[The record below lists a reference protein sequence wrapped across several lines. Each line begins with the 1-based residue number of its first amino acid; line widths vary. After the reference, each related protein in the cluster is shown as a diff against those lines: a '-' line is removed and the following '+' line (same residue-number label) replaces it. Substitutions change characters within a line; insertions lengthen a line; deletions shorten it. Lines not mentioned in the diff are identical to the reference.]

1 MSAPV
6 SPRRGLPGGGAELAD
21 KRFRRADV
29 RPARRRTALR
39 FWKIGRLVLVLAVLI
54 GGGWFTAS
62 QLAAAQVLAVR
73 RVVVHGHERL
83 TVAEVEAL
91 IGGVRGTS
99 LLAVD
104 LAGTRGRLLESPWVA
119 DVRLRRVLPDTLDL
133 HVVEREPIAIARIG
147 VSLYL
152 IDEAGVIMDEFGP
165 AYRDFDLPIVDG
177 LAAPRTD
184 DGPPVD
190 VARAQLTGRF
200 LRTLAGHPD
209 LRRALSQ
216 VDVSTPGNV
225 KVLLGDDPTWL
236 YLGDDNFVERM
247 RTYFELVPTLDERGR
262 VADYVDLRFG
272 SRVFVRDRK

>member
-6 SPRRGLPGGGAELAD
+6 TPRRGLPGGGAELAD

-29 RPARRRTALR
+29 RPTRRRTALR
-39 FWKIGRLVLVLAVLI
+39 FWKIGRLVVVLAVLT
-54 GGGWFTAS
+54 GGAWLTAK
-62 QLAAAQVLAVR
+62 QLAAAQVLTVR
-73 RVVVHGHERL
+73 RVLIHGHTQL

-91 IGGVRGTS
+91 VGGVRGTS

-104 LAGTRGRLLESPWVA
+104 LTATRGRLLESPWVA

-133 HVVEREPIAIARIG
+133 YVLEREPVAIARLG
-147 VSLYL
+147 QTLYL
-152 IDEAGVIMDEFGP
+152 IDDTGVIMDEFGP

-177 LAAPRTD
+177 LAAPRTE

-190 VARAQLTGRF
+190 AVRAQLTGRF
-200 LRTLAGHPD
+200 LRTLVGYPD

-236 YLGDDNFVERM
+236 YLGDENFVERM

>member
-1 MSAPV
+1 
-6 SPRRGLPGGGAELAD
+6 
-21 KRFRRADV
+21 
-29 RPARRRTALR
+29 
-39 FWKIGRLVLVLAVLI
+39 VLAVLI
-54 GGGWFTAS
+54 GGAWLTAK
-62 QLAAAQVLAVR
+62 QLAAAQVLTVR
-73 RVVVHGHERL
+73 RVLIHGHTQL

-104 LAGTRGRLLESPWVA
+104 LTATRGRLLESPWVA

-133 HVVEREPIAIARIG
+133 YVLEREPVAIARLG
-147 VSLYL
+147 QTLYL
-152 IDEAGVIMDEFGP
+152 IDDTGVIMDEFGP

-177 LAAPRTD
+177 LAAPRTE

-190 VARAQLTGRF
+190 AARAQLTGRF
-200 LRTLAGHPD
+200 LRTLAGYPD

-236 YLGDDNFVERM
+236 YLGDENFVERM